1 MKQTVFIVEDDQT
14 IAQVISDKLT
24 SWGLECVCVT
34 DFQNVSEQCLALAP
48 QLVLMDISLPYF
60 NGFHWCQEIRKQ
72 SNVPLIFISSA
83 SDQMNQIM
91 AMNLGADD
99 FIVKPFEL
107 ELLNAKVQALLRRS
121 YEYVNEIN
129 ENNYTFAKTQF
140 DLEKNTLTNQQGAV
154 ELTPT
159 EAKIFLV
166 LVKAKGQLVP
176 KSQIVEAL
184 WQDDS
189 FIDNNTLAVNLTR
202 IRKKLAQLGLTELIK
217 TVKGKGYILEES
229 GSDQLPL

>member
-34 DFQNVSEQCLALAP
+34 DFQNVSEQCSALAP

-60 NGFHWCQEIRKQ
+60 NGFHWCQEIRKH

-121 YEYVNEIN
+121 YEYVNETN